1 MDLRQKDKMF
11 LLKQLPRVEL
21 CYEKKTHNIVQKFNL
36 CLTIPKGNKYF
47 LWFRLFKRKNC
58 CILYQLGRNKN
69 SIRDIT
75 IYSAS
80 FNHKLCSGKGTLLYG
95 TKFYNENNYFNI
107 ENMYFY
113 KGKNIERYSYIA
125 KLNLIYKMMENYIKQ
140 CSYSEKY
147 IVLGMPI
154 VCKQTDQIQQYIK
167 NIPYEIYCIQYKTN
181 NEKMSYNKL
190 LDNNIEITQTFL
202 VKASWETDMY
212 RLYCNDSEN
221 KKTISHGKALVPTY
235 KSSVYLNSLFRNI
248 VENRDLDKIEESE
261 DESDFENTNPE
272 KYLILGKSYK
282 MKCVYNNKYKL
293 WCPIEIS
300 DDKIVE
306 KKIIDA
312 IEKKNKNL

>member
-11 LLKQLPRVEL
+11 LLKQLPKVEL

-47 LWFRLFKRKNC
+47 LWFRIFKRRHC
-58 CILYQLGRNKN
+58 CILYQLGKNKK

-75 IYSAS
+75 ICCAS
-80 FNHKLCSGKGTLLYG
+80 FNYKLCSGKGTLLYG
-95 TKFYNENNYFNI
+95 TKFYHENNYFNI

-113 KGKNIERYSYIA
+113 KGKNIEKYNYTD

-154 VCKQTDQIQQYIK
+154 ICQQTDQIQHYIK

-190 LDNNIEITQTFL
+190 VNNNVEIIQTFL
-202 VKASWETDMY
+202 VKASVETDMY
-212 RLYCNDSEN
+212 RLYCIDSVN
-221 KKTISHGKALVPTY
+221 KKTIKHGNALVPTY

-248 VENRDLDKIEESE
+248 SENKDLDKIEESE

-282 MKCVYNNKYKL
+282 MKCVYNKKYKL

-300 DDKIVE
+300 DDKIVQ
-306 KKIIDA
+306 KKIIDE
-312 IEKKNKNL
+312 IVEKKK